1 MKPPRLPTIFK
12 QNRPSGFQFRPR
24 YYDERQERLD
34 KLRKQYQK
42 EAEIRKEKG
51 YVERKMRRERLD
63 GMFANRRR
71 SEVKHSNRTL
81 LLIII
86 LLLFISYYLI
96 T

>member
-1 MKPPRLPTIFK
+1 MKAPRLPTIFK

-24 YYDERQERLD
+24 YYDARKERLE

-42 EAEIRKEKG
+42 EAQLRKEKG
-51 YVERKMRRERLD
+51 YVERKMRRDRLE
-63 GMFANRRR
+63 GMFANRRQQ
-71 SEVKHSNRTL
+71 EVKHSNRTL
-81 LLIII
+81 LIIII